1 MDERRLEI
9 KVGAFLLAAV
19 AGCLALLYLMGELS
33 IGKAAAI
40 EVEFGHTGNVVKG
53 APVKLG
59 GVPVGRVERIVLT
72 PDHRDEAGEPLPVKM
87 DLSVEPSTLAAL
99 RADAA
104 VTVATAGPLG
114 ESYLELYP
122 GSAKEPPLPGGKV
135 IRGVDAPRLD
145 LVANRLSKFLESAAR
160 QPELI
165 PTLQG
170 RMFLLAGLIDAA
182 FLIGVAL
189 AMFFAV
195 ANPLL
200 SAVQG

>member
-1 MDERRLEI
+1 MEMAQYLAQI
-9 KVGAFLLAAV
+9 QAFTALGIGLIIGLGAIGACI
-19 AGCLALLYLMGELS
+19 GIGIMG
-33 IGKAAAI
+33 
-40 EVEFGHTGNVVKG
+40 
-53 APVKLG
+53 
-59 GVPVGRVERIVLT
+59 
-72 PDHRDEAGEPLPVKM
+72 
-87 DLSVEPSTLAAL
+87 
-99 RADAA
+99 
-104 VTVATAGPLG
+104 
-114 ESYLELYP
+114 
-122 GSAKEPPLPGGKV
+122 
-135 IRGVDAPRLD
+135 
-145 LVANRLSKFLESAAR
+145 SKFLEAAAR